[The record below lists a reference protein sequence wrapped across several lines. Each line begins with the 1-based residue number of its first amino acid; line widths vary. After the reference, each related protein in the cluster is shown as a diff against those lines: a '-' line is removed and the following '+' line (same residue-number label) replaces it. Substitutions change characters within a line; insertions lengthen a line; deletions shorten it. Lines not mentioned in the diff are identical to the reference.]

1 MSVNLPTNLLR
12 NFVAIVDAGSMLN
25 AADQVFV
32 TQSALSLQVKRL
44 EEMLQ
49 QPLFV
54 REGRKL
60 HLTTEGSVLLDYAR
74 RLLALHDEAVIAVN
88 QGRFHGPIRI
98 GMVQDVAETL
108 LSGVLTRFAKL
119 HPDAQIYGRV
129 AGTLELLDLLGRGQ
143 LDVVIGYAAADD
155 PNAIKTSPMHWFG
168 KPGLAADGP
177 IPLAVLEQPCRFREA
192 ALAALEANG
201 IAYRI
206 TVETPNLSTLRA
218 AVEAGMGLTCRTHL
232 FLPQEKAL
240 REEGLPGLPDVA
252 FIIRQAAEP
261 SDATERLVSLAGAT
275 VRDL

>member
-44 EEMLQ
+44 EDMLQ
-49 QPLFV
+49 QALFV

-60 HLTTEGSVLLDYAR
+60 HLTTEGTVLLDYAR

-119 HPDAQIYGRV
+119 HPEAQIYGRV
-129 AGTLELLDLLGRGQ
+129 AGTLELLDLLQRGG

-155 PNAIKTSPMHWFG
+155 PNAIRTTPMRWFG
-168 KPGLAADGP
+168 RADPAADGAV
-177 IPLAVLEQPCRFREA
+177 PLAVLEPPCRFREA
-192 ALAALEANG
+192 AIAALEAGG
-201 IAYRI
+201 IPYRI

-232 FLPQEKAL
+232 FLPQDSPRPDAP
-240 REEGLPGLPDVA
+240 LPALPDVA
-252 FIIRQAAEP
+252 FIVRHGSEP
-261 SDATERLVSLAGAT
+261 SDATERLVALAGAM
-275 VRDL
+275 VREL